1 MKTRSPLAPHVVVVT
16 YALAA
21 WLACDDATD
30 PAPSTNPAPEASE
43 SEETERFVV
52 GTAAYE
58 FVDAERDE
66 LLTPEPGDLREVVVR
81 AWYPAA
87 AEPTAPRAPYFLEP
101 LEAQLNAQV
110 SGLPEALFLGI
121 ESHAALNAP
130 LAPKSERFPIIVFSP
145 GMSTPSAF
153 YGYQLAELASRGY
166 VVFALSHSYATGIVV
181 FSDGQ
186 VAAPVPETSLDER
199 DPSISTWSRDQR
211 FVLSQIEELAE
222 PASGDRMAGRLDLDR
237 VGVFGHSRGG
247 AAAAQSCLDDA
258 RFMACANLD
267 GSVSEVVMSN
277 GVEQPFL
284 LMRSELVDGTLG
296 TFFDQLES
304 PALRVD
310 IAGAGHNNFSDLPLV
325 IESLRGQI
333 PEIDLALLL
342 IGSIDAERAFEITDA
357 YVSAFFDDT
366 LRGRESPLMGGS
378 SPYAEAAV
386 TSR

>member
-1 MKTRSPLAPHVVVVT
+1 
-16 YALAA
+16 
-21 WLACDDATD
+21 
-30 PAPSTNPAPEASE
+30 
-43 SEETERFVV
+43 
-52 GTAAYE
+52 
-58 FVDAERDE
+58 
-66 LLTPEPGDLREVVVR
+66 
-81 AWYPAA
+81 
-87 AEPTAPRAPYFLEP
+87 
-101 LEAQLNAQV
+101 
-110 SGLPEALFLGI
+110 
-121 ESHAALNAP
+121 
-130 LAPKSERFPIIVFSP
+130 
-145 GMSTPSAF
+145 MSTPSAF

-222 PASGDRMAGRLDLDR
+222 PASGDRMADRLDLDR

-296 TFFDQLES
+296 TFFDQLEA

-325 IESLRGQI
+325 IESLRGRV
-333 PEIDLALLL
+333 PEIDLAQLL
-342 IGSIDAERAFEITDA
+342 IGSIDAERAFEIIDA
-357 YVSAFFDDT
+357 YVSAFLDHT

-378 SPYAEAAV
+378 SPYAEATV